1 MFILCRDTGVR
12 SPNEHLKDN
21 FESSYI
27 FSFFVICS
35 FTCLQPLWGSYRH
48 DPHGRGIEIRSISA
62 FLQNRLQRN
71 YQSQASECKSCESHA
86 WFELNLSMVAQR
98 GIWMRIR
105 GKNQNS
111 LTTFVGLQC
120 NFHRIAVDV
129 HRSVSQIRFAR
140 SHVRYVR
147 SFAGHVYTFTEH
159 VRTQRSNVRNNN
171 YFYVYPLYV
180 AFCIRFGLTQF
191 R

>member
-1 MFILCRDTGVR
+1 MNIWRIISNRRTFL
-12 SPNEHLKDN
+12 H
-21 FESSYI
+21 FSSY
-27 FSFFVICS
+27 VHLRVCS
-35 FTCLQPLWGSYRH
+35 HYEALTDTALMGAGSRYARSACSSRIVFRETTNRKLQ
-48 DPHGRGIEIRSISA
+48 SA
-62 FLQNRLQRN
+62 KAAKATLGL
-71 YQSQASECKSCESHA
+71 SWTLVWSH
-86 WFELNLSMVAQR
+86 S
-98 GIWMRIR
+98 IWMRIR

-111 LTTFVGLQC
+111 LITFVGLQC
-120 NFHRIAVDV
+120 NVHRIAVDV
-129 HRSVSQIRFAR
+129 HRSDSQIRFAR

-147 SFAGHVYTFTEH
+147 SFAGHVYTFTGH

>member
-1 MFILCRDTGVR
+1 MNIWRIISNRRTFF
-12 SPNEHLKDN
+12 H
-21 FESSYI
+21 FSSYVHLRVCSHYEALTD
-27 FSFFVICS
+27 FS
-35 FTCLQPLWGSYRH
+35 
-48 DPHGRGIEIRSISA
+48 
-62 FLQNRLQRN
+62 LQRN

-98 GIWMRIR
+98 GIWTRIR

-111 LTTFVGLQC
+111 LITFVGLQC
-120 NFHRIAVDV
+120 NVHRIAVDV
-129 HRSVSQIRFAR
+129 HRSDSQIRFAR

-147 SFAGHVYTFTEH
+147 SFAGHVYTFAGH